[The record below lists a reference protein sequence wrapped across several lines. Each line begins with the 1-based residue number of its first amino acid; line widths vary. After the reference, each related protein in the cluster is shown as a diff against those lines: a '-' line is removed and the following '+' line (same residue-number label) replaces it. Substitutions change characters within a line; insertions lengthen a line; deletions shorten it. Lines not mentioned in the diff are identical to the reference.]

1 MKTLLRRRRRQ
12 LLFLCVGVTCF
23 LTQYAA
29 LTALTAAGTYRPLA
43 NALGFVISAQLNF
56 VLSARLTWR
65 DRPTAAART
74 LWARWASY
82 NGTALISLAVNTAV
96 FTAAYHRIGNLPA
109 AALGV
114 LCGMCV
120 TYLVCDLLIFRDR
133 SRPPDRQPVTPPPAP
148 RGVGR
153 FCAGGSRVGPAS
165 RHLVGSAVTG
175 TAWPGAGP
183 AEAPEAPAG
192 AYSARR
198 RRPAA
203 SLSSCRRTGR
213 RRTSPPPWPT
223 SSSVPAVDRGSAL
236 RRRGQRREPG
246 RDRRGRG
253 KTRRRA
259 PGPGAGG
266 PPRGEPRLRRGRL
279 DGHRRRPGAARPPV
293 AVPDRFRRAVQ
304 GGATAVIPGRGA
316 P

>member
-29 LTALTAAGTYRPLA
+29 LTAMAAAGTYRPLA

-96 FTAAYHRIGNLPA
+96 FTATYHRIGNLPA

-120 TYLVCDLLIFRDR
+120 TYLVCDMLIFRDR
-133 SRPPDRQPVTPPPAP
+133 GRPET
-148 RGVGR
+148 
-153 FCAGGSRVGPAS
+153 AS
-165 RHLVGSAVTG
+165 RSRHRPLHAGSAAAAPVAV
-175 TAWPGAGP
+175 AWDRPAVPPRERAAALPWERPAVPPWERAAVPPGERA
-183 AEAPEAPAG
+183 AAASWDR
-192 AYSARR
+192 SAAASWE
-198 RRPAA
+198 RPAA
-203 SLSSCRRTGR
+203 
-213 RRTSPPPWPT
+213 TSWDQP
-223 SSSVPAVDRGSAL
+223 
-236 RRRGQRREPG
+236 
-246 RDRRGRG
+246 
-253 KTRRRA
+253 
-259 PGPGAGG
+259 
-266 PPRGEPRLRRGRL
+266 
-279 DGHRRRPGAARPPV
+279 
-293 AVPDRFRRAVQ
+293 
-304 GGATAVIPGRGA
+304 
-316 P
+316 

>member
-29 LTALTAAGTYRPLA
+29 LSAMAAAGTYRPLA

-120 TYLVCDLLIFRDR
+120 TYLVCDMLIFRDR
-133 SRPPDRQPVTPPPAP
+133 GRPETASRSRHRPLHAGSAAPAP
-148 RGVGR
+148 VAVAWDR
-153 FCAGGSRVGPAS
+153 PAVPPRERAAALPWERPAVPPWERAAVPPGERAAAAS
-165 RHLVGSAVTG
+165 WDRSA
-175 TAWPGAGP
+175 TASW
-183 AEAPEAPAG
+183 E
-192 AYSARR
+192 
-198 RRPAA
+198 RPAA
-203 SLSSCRRTGR
+203 
-213 RRTSPPPWPT
+213 TSWDQP
-223 SSSVPAVDRGSAL
+223 
-236 RRRGQRREPG
+236 
-246 RDRRGRG
+246 
-253 KTRRRA
+253 
-259 PGPGAGG
+259 
-266 PPRGEPRLRRGRL
+266 
-279 DGHRRRPGAARPPV
+279 
-293 AVPDRFRRAVQ
+293 
-304 GGATAVIPGRGA
+304 
-316 P
+316 